1 MHACMYAC
9 MHLCMD
15 TCMHVCMY
23 GCMHLCM
30 DAWMHGCMY
39 AGMCAC
45 MYACMDVCIYAWMH
59 GCMYAGMQV
68 CMHACMHVWMYA
80 FMHGCMDACIHVCMY
95 AGMQGMYACMY
106 IHQTYWSNIGQYRY
120 MMVDDWYI
128 EISQPQKTLVNLQ
141 TKTSLINVHSIPAA
155 ANPPGPSR
163 KPPRDGLTPAS
174 WGRCP
179 RAHRGATARGT
190 SGTINCGLQLVGI
203 WFIWHIYIYNC
214 YI

>member
-1 MHACMYAC
+1 MHSI
-9 MHLCMD
+9 
-15 TCMHVCMY
+15 HVCMY
-23 GCMHLCM
+23 
-30 DAWMHGCMY
+30 AFMHGYMY
-39 AGMCAC
+39 
-45 MYACMDVCIYAWMH
+45 
-59 GCMYAGMQV
+59 
-68 CMHACMHVWMYA
+68 ACMHVWMYA
-80 FMHGCMDACIHVCMY
+80 FMHGCMDACMHVCRH
-95 AGMQGMYACMY
+95 AGMYACMY

-155 ANPPGPSR
+155 ANPPGPSQ

-190 SGTINCGLQLVGI
+190 SGTINCGLQLLGI
-203 WFIWHIYIYNC
+203 YGLYGIYIIAIYN
-214 YI
+214 YIYMHICMV